1 VRAPRLVRS
10 LHANRLASLAAVLAS
25 WPGFV
30 PVARQSEF
38 AASLALPLA
47 KNRLA
52 RSQLVPLAGD
62 YSVI

>member
-1 VRAPRLVRS
+1 VRS
-10 LHANRLASLAAVLAS
+10 QHANRLANRLASLAAVLAS